1 LGGCPLL
8 HGYRV
13 PAGPK
18 SHRSEVRLRAPPI
31 PDVRLRARPE
41 YATGW
46 RRALHSRQALR
57 PALASDRLQPRFHGP
72 GAGRLSPPGTS
83 RRDSSRRE
91 LRPNPI
97 GSDTSCRELVAPPAG
112 RASDAGSRRT
122 CWRHGSPVRLRA
134 HLASPLSR
142 CPPQPPGRPARAGP
156 PGLGKPL
163 AQPFHQLGWVLAC
176 ADTIRGQGPPHPIL
190 REEDRDP
197 LHPRCLPSMS
207 CPVRGRTFST
217 ACLQPVEN
225 LRRLCDL
232 RPPLPS
238 LTGRQA
244 ARTRAL
250 LQNQPEGRP

>member
-1 LGGCPLL
+1 MGGCPLL
-8 HGYRV
+8 HGYRA
-13 PAGPK
+13 PARSKP
-18 SHRSEVRLRAPPI
+18 HRTRSALARAAAP
-31 PDVRLRARPE
+31 
-41 YATGW
+41 G
-46 RRALHSRQALR
+46 RALARSSRIRDRVAPSPPLERTSR

-97 GSDTSCRELVAPPAG
+97 GSDTSCRELVAPRLEGRRHQEAGG
-112 RASDAGSRRT
+112 RAGKHA
-122 CWRHGSPVRLRA
+122 SPVRLRA

-142 CPPQPPGRPARAGP
+142 CPPRSPGDPLTRGRRARENRSRS
-156 PGLGKPL
+156 LPL
-163 AQPFHQLGWVLAC
+163 ARMVLAC
-176 ADTIRGQGPPHPIL
+176 ADTTRGQGPPHPIL

-197 LHPRCLPSMS
+197 LHPRCLSSMG

-225 LRRLCDL
+225 LRRLFDP

-238 LTGRQA
+238 LTGR
-244 ARTRAL
+244 
-250 LQNQPEGRP
+250 